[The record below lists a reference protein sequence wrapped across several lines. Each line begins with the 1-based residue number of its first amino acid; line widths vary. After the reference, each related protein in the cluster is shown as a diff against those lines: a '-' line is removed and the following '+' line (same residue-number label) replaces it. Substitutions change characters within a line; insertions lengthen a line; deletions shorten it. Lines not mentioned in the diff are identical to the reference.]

1 MAGLREETAE
11 WNRKGDEIEAKV
23 MAMNAELEQLRKDNM
38 RNALKYAIGGG
49 RIPATATDSDVVGK

>member
-11 WNRKGDEIEAKV
+11 WNRKGDEIEVKV

-49 RIPATATDSDVVGK
+49 GDSSDGD